1 MNTIENLW
9 REYLRAE
16 YGAALPPET
25 QVAAQ
30 RHAFFTG
37 AWCQWVFSR
46 KIRDLDPASARAV
59 NDAIELELARAVCAP
74 QSNLEATTVRRLAA

>member
-1 MNTIENLW
+1 MNTIESLW
-9 REYLRAE
+9 REHLRAA

-37 AWCQWVFSR
+37 AWCQLVFSR
-46 KIRDLDPASARAV
+46 KIRDLDPVSARTV
-59 NDAIELELARAVCAP
+59 NDAIELELARELCAP
-74 QSNLEATTVRRLAA
+74 HSNVELAVASRLAA